1 VYTLV
6 AGALVVATLATPAL
20 AIAQETKEPY
30 RPLLGSEMNQQGT
43 WESWIYE
50 FNNLTAKQRAE
61 AVRRHIQLCL
71 GSFEMTDAQR
81 DLVKTVAA
89 KYVNEAMYDTAAPPE
104 QRKAMQQAMG
114 PDIMNAQ
121 TVLGPQ
127 LTQLIFSAKPP
138 IAVLLAVKHD
148 PAFK

>member
-1 VYTLV
+1 
-6 AGALVVATLATPAL
+6 
-20 AIAQETKEPY
+20 
-30 RPLLGSEMNQQGT
+30 
-43 WESWIYE
+43 
-50 FNNLTAKQRAE
+50 
-61 AVRRHIQLCL
+61 
-71 GSFEMTDAQR
+71 
-81 DLVKTVAA
+81 
-89 KYVNEAMYDTAAPPE
+89 MYDSAAPPE